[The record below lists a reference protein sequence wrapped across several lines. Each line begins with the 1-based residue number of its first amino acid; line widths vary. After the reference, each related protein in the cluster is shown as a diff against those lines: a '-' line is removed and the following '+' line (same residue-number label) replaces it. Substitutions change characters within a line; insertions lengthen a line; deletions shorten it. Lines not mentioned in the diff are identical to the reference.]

1 MELVESSGEK
11 YGLCIYNFLMAKEAP
26 VKERLLRSRQYGK
39 RRLKEC
45 SFWEAKM

>member
-11 YGLCIYNFLMAKEAP
+11 YGLCIYNFVWQKRHQLR
-26 VKERLLRSRQYGK
+26 RLLRSRQYGK